1 MNIVDRFIS
10 YCKIPTMSSEESIT
24 APSTLKQ
31 FALAKQLV
39 SDLENLGLNDI
50 TLTDECIV
58 YAHLKANTD
67 KPTKKIGFVAHMDTS
82 PDMNDEG
89 CNPRI
94 IENYNGEDIVLN
106 KELNIVMTK
115 EAFPHLKKD
124 IGSDLIVT
132 DGTTLLGGDDKA
144 GIAAIMDMLQTLKE
158 NPEIKHGQISIAFT
172 PDEEVGRGT
181 ENFSCEMLDA
191 DYAYTVDGSDV
202 NDIEYENFNAAT
214 AVVKI
219 KGLSIHPGDAK
230 DKMINAIRV
239 AEEFDYLLP
248 MDKRPECTEGY
259 EGFNHCVD
267 FKGSCE
273 SAVMT
278 YIIRNHDLGELDTQ
292 KHEFYNAQYMI
303 NKKYG
308 DICEVEIAGAY
319 RNMKEAILP
328 HMEIVDD
335 VKEKMKKL
343 GLEPV
348 STAIRGGTDGASI
361 TYMGIPCPNL
371 GTGDRNC
378 HGKFEYVSINE
389 LKLASKLL
397 VEIVKVD

>member
-1 MNIVDRFIS
+1 MNIVDRFIK
-10 YCKIPTMSSEESIT
+10 YCKIPTMSKEDSSET
-24 APSTLKQ
+24 PSTSKQFDLAKVLLEELKQ
-31 FALAKQLV
+31 LDVEDAY
-39 SDLENLGLNDI
+39 LNDK
-50 TLTDECIV
+50 CIV
-58 YAHLKANTD
+58 YGHLKANTD
-67 KPTKKIGFVAHMDTS
+67 IPTKKIGFVAHMDTS
-82 PDMNDEG
+82 PDMNDVG

-115 EAFPHLKKD
+115 EAFPHLNKD

-144 GIAAIMDMLQTLKE
+144 GVAAIMDMLETLKN
-158 NPEIKHGQISIAFT
+158 NPEIKHGQISICFT

-181 ENFSCEMLDA
+181 ENFSCEEFDA
-191 DYAYTVDGSDV
+191 DFAYTVDGGDV
-202 NDIEYENFNAAT
+202 CDIEYENFNAAS
-214 AVVKI
+214 AIVKI

-248 MDKRPECTEGY
+248 MNKRPECTEKY
-259 EGFNHCVD
+259 EGFNHCVE
-267 FKGSCE
+267 FKGACE
-273 SAVMT
+273 ESMMT
-278 YIIRNHDLGELDTQ
+278 YIIRNHDLNELEIQ
-292 KHEFYNAQYMI
+292 KEEFRNAQRII
-303 NKKYG
+303 NEKYG
-308 DICEVEIAGAY
+308 PNTCNVEIIDAY
-319 RNMKEAILP
+319 RNMKECILP
-328 HMEIVDD
+328 HIEIVEN

-343 GLEPV
+343 GLNPT
-348 STAIRGGTDGASI
+348 SSAIRGGTDGASI

-371 GTGDRNC
+371 GNGDRNC

-397 VEIVKVD
+397 VEIVKI